1 MFRRA
6 FVKRGIW
13 VITLLA
19 GVALLGPSTA
29 PPPAPDAANAASLP
43 AGFRETLVY
52 SGLTNPTVVR
62 FAPGG
67 QIFVAE
73 KSGIIKVFDNLSDTT
88 PTVFADLNAD
98 VYNFWDR
105 GLLGFALD
113 PQFPT
118 QPYAYAL
125 YSYDA
130 DIGGQA
136 PKYGTAGVYSDP
148 CPTPPG
154 ATTDGCVTS
163 GRLVRLTATPSGGAY
178 VMTGSQ
184 QALVNDWCDQFQTH
198 SMGTVAFGADG
209 ALYASAGE
217 GAGATFTDYG
227 QRGSPPNPC
236 GDPPGGVGAALSPPT
251 AEGGSLRAQDLRT
264 SGDPVGLDGSLIR
277 VDPATGQGLPS
288 NPLAGSSDPN
298 ARRIVAEGMRNP
310 FRFAFRPGTS
320 EPWIG
325 DVGEITWEEINR
337 VLNPSDSTVDN
348 FGWPCFEGAAHNVS
362 FDAAD
367 LTLCENMY
375 ATPGVVTDAYYAY
388 NHSAKV
394 VPGES
399 CPTGSSSISGMAFE
413 SGGTYPAAYQGAV
426 FFADYSRR
434 CIWVMK
440 KNGNA
445 IPSPSGIETFV
456 DGAAGPV
463 DLTFGPDGYLYYVDL
478 DGGTIRRIEPT
489 SGTPPPAGTSY
500 LSDLTWTSMTNQC
513 GPVEKDRS
521 NGDCAAGDGQTM
533 SINGVTFP
541 KGLGA
546 HANSDVSY
554 FLGGTCTRFKASIGI
569 DDEVPAS
576 NGSVTFQVYADSNL
590 VYQSASLNGTS
601 ATQTVDVSVAGASQ
615 LRLVLDSGAN
625 ADWDH
630 ADWALAR
637 VDCGSSSDVTPPTIT
652 GQSPSAGATGVAVS
666 TNVSATF
673 SEAMNAA
680 TLTTSTFTLVRQGTT
695 TPLAAT
701 VSYASQ
707 VATLDPTTNL
717 AASTTYV
724 ATVKGGASGA
734 KDVAGNAL
742 AADVS
747 WSFTTGTTGGPNPPP
762 AGTSYLSDLTW
773 TSMTNHCGPVEK
785 DRSNGNCAAGDGVTL
800 RINGVSYAK
809 GLGAHA
815 SSDVSYFLGGTCT
828 RFKASIGID
837 DEVPASNGSVSFRV
851 YADSTLVYQSASLN
865 GTSAT
870 VSVDVSV
877 AGASSLRLNL
887 NSGAN
892 ADWDHADW
900 ALARVDCG
908 SGSDTTPPTI
918 TGQAPLSGATGVAV
932 ATNVSA
938 TFSEAMNPATLTTS
952 TFTLVKQGTSTPL
965 AATVSYASQVATL
978 DPSADLAASTTYV
991 ATVKGGSSGAK
1002 DVAGNAL
1009 AADVSWSFTTIAG
1022 ANQPPTP
1029 IVDTPAVGTTWK
1041 VGDLISFTG
1050 HATDPEQG
1058 TLPASA
1064 LSWSLVIQHCPSTC
1078 HTHPIQ
1084 SWPGVTGASFNAP
1097 DHEYPS
1103 YLELRLTA
1111 TDSAGSSTTTTLRLD
1126 PLTVVLNFGSSP
1138 SGLQLAVNSSASTTP
1153 FTRTVILGSTNTLSA
1168 ITPQTLSGTS
1178 YTFSGWSDGG
1188 AQTHDVVAP
1197 AGGATYTAT
1206 YGTATDVTPPTITGQ
1221 SPLAGA
1227 TAVAVATNVGATFSE
1242 AMNPATLTTSTFT
1255 LVRQGTSTPIAAT
1268 VSYASQVATLD
1279 PSSDLA
1285 ASTTYVATVKGGAR
1299 GRRTSPVTRSR
1310 RT

>member
-500 LSDLTWTSMTNQC
+500 LSDLTWTSMTNRC

-533 SINGVTFP
+533 SINGVD
-541 KGLGA
+541 LRRRVSA
-546 HANSDVSY
+546 HTPPPTCRYS
-554 FLGGTCTRFKASIGI
+554 LGGTCTRFKASIGI

-576 NGSVTFQVYADSNL
+576 NGSVIVPGVRGLQPACTTVGLAERHVGDS
-590 VYQSASLNGTS
+590 
-601 ATQTVDVSVAGASQ
+601 DRRR
-615 LRLVLDSGAN
+615 LRRRGEPAP
-625 ADWDH
+625 
-630 ADWALAR
+630 AR
-637 VDCGSSSDVTPPTIT
+637 RSTP
-652 GQSPSAGATGVAVS
+652 A
-666 TNVSATF
+666 
-673 SEAMNAA
+673 
-680 TLTTSTFTLVRQGTT
+680 R
-695 TPLAAT
+695 
-701 VSYASQ
+701 
-707 VATLDPTTNL
+707 
-717 AASTTYV
+717 
-724 ATVKGGASGA
+724 
-734 KDVAGNAL
+734 
-742 AADVS
+742 
-747 WSFTTGTTGGPNPPP
+747 
-762 AGTSYLSDLTW
+762 
-773 TSMTNHCGPVEK
+773 H
-785 DRSNGNCAAGDGVTL
+785 
-800 RINGVSYAK
+800 
-809 GLGAHA
+809 
-815 SSDVSYFLGGTCT
+815 
-828 RFKASIGID
+828 
-837 DEVPASNGSVSFRV
+837 
-851 YADSTLVYQSASLN
+851 
-865 GTSAT
+865 
-870 VSVDVSV
+870 
-877 AGASSLRLNL
+877 
-887 NSGAN
+887 

-908 SGSDTTPPTI
+908 SGGRHD
-918 TGQAPLSGATGVAV
+918 
-932 ATNVSA
+932 
-938 TFSEAMNPATLTTS
+938 
-952 TFTLVKQGTSTPL
+952 
-965 AATVSYASQVATL
+965 
-978 DPSADLAASTTYV
+978 SADDHGPVAERRRDRRGVSTY
-991 ATVKGGSSGAK
+991 ADR
-1002 DVAGNAL
+1002 DVL
-1009 AADVSWSFTTIAG
+1009 R
-1022 ANQPPTP
+1022 
-1029 IVDTPAVGTTWK
+1029 
-1041 VGDLISFTG
+1041 GD
-1050 HATDPEQG
+1050 ER
-1058 TLPASA
+1058 
-1064 LSWSLVIQHCPSTC
+1064 
-1078 HTHPIQ
+1078 
-1084 SWPGVTGASFNAP
+1084 
-1097 DHEYPS
+1097 
-1103 YLELRLTA
+1103 LR
-1111 TDSAGSSTTTTLRLD
+1111 
-1126 PLTVVLNFGSSP
+1126 P
-1138 SGLQLAVNSSASTTP
+1138 
-1153 FTRTVILGSTNTLSA
+1153 
-1168 ITPQTLSGTS
+1168 
-1178 YTFSGWSDGG
+1178 
-1188 AQTHDVVAP
+1188 
-1197 AGGATYTAT
+1197 
-1206 YGTATDVTPPTITGQ
+1206 
-1221 SPLAGA
+1221 
-1227 TAVAVATNVGATFSE
+1227 
-1242 AMNPATLTTSTFT
+1242 
-1255 LVRQGTSTPIAAT
+1255 
-1268 VSYASQVATLD
+1268 
-1279 PSSDLA
+1279 
-1285 ASTTYVATVKGGAR
+1285 
-1299 GRRTSPVTRSR
+1299 
-1310 RT
+1310 